1 MTGSSATAEAS
12 CAVVH
17 ASGADCA
24 DMEDS
29 GMLIFD
35 ADHDVVAS
43 GTVLSVN

>member
-1 MTGSSATAEAS
+1 MTGSSATAEAG
-12 CAVVH
+12 CAVVR
-17 ASGADCA
+17 ASGADFA

-35 ADHDVVAS
+35 DDHDIVAS